1 MNIKHAVRSL
11 LPPVLGKV
19 SETKLKE
26 SVMGETKASADK
38 EANGQQ
44 QEAGDESR
52 RNLTEEE
59 IQEAITIL
67 ESMAGVKD
75 SGLKFKLV
83 RGEAGVPV
91 VHVEDRDGKIV
102 RRIAETELS
111 QVKART
117 ASNKTT
123 GNILNRAM

>member
-1 MNIKHAVRSL
+1 
-11 LPPVLGKV
+11 
-19 SETKLKE
+19 
-26 SVMGETKASADK
+26 MGETKASADK
-38 EANGQQ
+38 DGDGRQQ
-44 QEAGDESR
+44 NPGEENR

-83 RGEAGVPV
+83 RGEEGIPV

>member
-1 MNIKHAVRSL
+1 
-11 LPPVLGKV
+11 
-19 SETKLKE
+19 
-26 SVMGETKASADK
+26 MGETKASADK
-38 EANGQQ
+38 DADGRQQ
-44 QEAGDESR
+44 NPGEESH
-52 RNLTEEE
+52 RNLSDEE
-59 IQEAITIL
+59 IQEAISIL

-102 RRIAETELS
+102 RRIAEAELG